1 MRNWLS
7 TLPMVTQ
14 LVSAELGFNPFI
26 VIAPELRFLFAVSL
40 LSFII
45 IKTLDLELHQF
56 SVEIKVR
63 GQRRSL
69 FYIFKVLGRRQ
80 LSKLGSIG
88 AKHFLVVEKLRVY
101 HSCLCLK
108 LELTLSQG
116 TDQKH
121 NQWVC
126 FSRSQTSHFGCLC
139 SRKATPFLFSFWR
152 NCLEGC
158 KMVLLGG

>member
-1 MRNWLS
+1 
-7 TLPMVTQ
+7 MVTQ

-139 SRKATPFLFSFWR
+139 SRKATPFLFSCWR

-158 KMVLLGG
+158 KMVLLGR